1 MDPNKLIKKYH
12 LYNGN
17 KSLISLDELKSFC
30 LSPGNI
36 YIDNGLVKKDL
47 KILNATDI
55 VDEDFINRFE
65 NKGIYFKLETTI
77 QLKWVN
83 HIKKNFQE
91 FKDAYL
97 PDEYLDK
104 SEVLQIELAR
114 ALWNYDSE
122 ISLADYAYSCFQIFH
137 QHHQPLTFD
146 LYRLDIHLFRK
157 ALFVSALNVLF
168 AYSCGYRDIK
178 FLADMYRL
186 GWMLDSGF
194 IGSDYNYA
202 LAMACQSEKAH
213 PGSGLSYLKKLN
225 RPESEIKS
233 FLQHP
238 HVSFEM
244 ANSKWKESFFY
255 PELLRTILCHHEQI
269 DGSGFPRGLNY
280 SSISDWE
287 AIVILSEYLVDYDE
301 KEQNAMYTKNL
312 KMIWGQLDDKNFSNL
327 PIYRVKV
334 KIERM
339 MHYWGQS
346 AHNVRLGVGNE

>member
-12 LYNGN
+12 LYNGR
-17 KSLISLDELKSFC
+17 KSFIALDELKTFC

-36 YIDNGLVKKDL
+36 YIDKGQDKKDL

-55 VDEDFINRFE
+55 VDDDFIKRFE

-77 QLKWVN
+77 QLKWVH
-83 HIKKNFQE
+83 HIKKTFQQ

-122 ISLADYAYSCFQIFH
+122 ISLADFAYACFQVFH

-157 ALFVSALNVLF
+157 ALFVSALNVVF

-186 GWMLDSGF
+186 GWMLDAGF
-194 IGSDYNYA
+194 IKYGYNYA
-202 LAMACQSEKAH
+202 IARACQHEKMN
-213 PGSGLSYLKKLN
+213 PGSGIEYLKKMN
-225 RPESEIKS
+225 RPEIELKL
-233 FLQHP
+233 FLNHP
-238 HVSFEM
+238 HYSYKM
-244 ANSKWKESFFY
+244 ANANWKESFFY
-255 PELLRTILCHHEQI
+255 PELLRTILYHHEQS
-269 DGSGFPRGLNY
+269 DGKGFPEGLNN
-280 SSISDWE
+280 SCISDWE

-301 KEQNAMYTKNL
+301 KEQVSLYTKNL
-312 KMIWGQLDDKNFSNL
+312 KMIWSTLDNKKFENL
-327 PIYRVKV
+327 PIYRVKI

-339 MHYWGQS
+339 MHFWGQD
-346 AHNVRLGVGNE
+346 AHNVRRGVSNE